1 MAKRRVAMTL
11 AQTTDGRVYVW
22 APPGCPE
29 SALAVRHQYSLAQ
42 SRGGR
47 ATRRLGFVRTP
58 ASVLAEILR
67 SDAAAP
73 RVTFYEDTPG
83 PTQGERIELS
93 GKVLAN
99 WVSKAG
105 NALQDEYDLG
115 PGSVVRMS
123 LPPHWRAVYWA
134 FAVWSVGATVDL
146 VGGPTPDLLICD
158 DPDLVATLE
167 PAPEDVVLVTLAALA
182 RAHPGLVPA
191 GAMDEARELATYGD
205 QFAPVT
211 DPAPGDLALITTGA
225 HTAYKS
231 VLPSTSW
238 PARSRVSVA
247 GDLAQVLEST
257 LAAWAVDGSVVLARN
272 GHRAGVERQSERL
285 ASENVTLDLA

>member
-1 MAKRRVAMTL
+1 
-11 AQTTDGRVYVW
+11 
-22 APPGCPE
+22 
-29 SALAVRHQYSLAQ
+29 
-42 SRGGR
+42 
-47 ATRRLGFVRTP
+47 VRTP

-67 SDAAAP
+67 SDPARP

-99 WVSKAG
+99 WISKAG

-115 PGSVVRMS
+115 PGSVVRLC

-134 FAVWSVGATVDL
+134 FAVWSVGGAVDL
-146 VGGPTPDLLICD
+146 VGGSAPDLLICE
-158 DPDLVATLE
+158 DPGKIAATLE
-167 PAPEDVVLVTLAALA
+167 PTLKPTTGDVVLVTLAALA
-182 RAHPGLVPA
+182 RAHTGPVPA

-205 QFAPVT
+205 QFAAVA
-211 DPAPGDLALITTGA
+211 DPAPDDLALMTEGA
-225 HTAYKS
+225 HTAYRS
-231 VLPSTSW
+231 VVPRRDW
-238 PARSRVSVA
+238 PANTRAHLA

-272 GHRAGVERQSERL
+272 DQHAGGEPRPERL
-285 ASENVTLDLA
+285 ASERVTLDLA